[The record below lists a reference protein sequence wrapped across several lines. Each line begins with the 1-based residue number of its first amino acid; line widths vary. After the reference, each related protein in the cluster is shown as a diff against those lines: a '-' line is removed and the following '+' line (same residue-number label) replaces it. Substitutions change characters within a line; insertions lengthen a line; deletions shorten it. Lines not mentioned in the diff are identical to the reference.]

1 MNKYKIL
8 DHTADIGIEVWGKT
22 KKELFGDAVEA
33 MFDLMIDKE
42 PDGKRFLPAVNLKV
56 TRKMAALEEK
66 VVNIKGADTEDLLV
80 NFLREALYL
89 FNGKRWFVKK
99 CKLLELTARHVVA
112 QLQGESYNSQKHQL
126 EKEIKAVTYH
136 GLSVKKT
143 AQGWKAK
150 VIFDV

>member
-1 MNKYKIL
+1 MDKYKIL

-22 KKELFGDAVEA
+22 KKALFENAVEA
-33 MFDLMIDKE
+33 MFDLIVDLTGINK
-42 PDGKRFLPAVNLKV
+42 VN
-56 TRKMAALEEK
+56 EK
-66 VVNIKGADTEDLLV
+66 VVTVKGADAEDLLI

-89 FNGKRWFVKK
+89 FNGKRWLIKK
-99 CKLLELTARHVVA
+99 CNLLELSDMQIVA
-112 QLQGESYNSQKHQL
+112 QLWGEPYNSHKHQL
-126 EKEIKAVTYH
+126 RKEIKAVTYH

>member
-1 MNKYKIL
+1 MKTYKVL
-8 DHTADIGIEVWGKT
+8 DHTADIGIEVWGRT
-22 KKELFGDAVEA
+22 KKELFGNAVEA
-33 MFDLMIDKE
+33 MFDLIADLT
-42 PDGKRFLPAVNLKV
+42 GINNVN
-56 TRKMAALEEK
+56 EK
-66 VVNIKGADTEDLLV
+66 VVAIKGADAEDLLV

-89 FNGKRWFVKK
+89 FNGKIFLVKK

-126 EKEIKAVTYH
+126 KKEIKAVTYH
-136 GLSVKKT
+136 GLNVKKT

>member
-1 MNKYKIL
+1 MKKYKLL
-8 DHTADIGIEVWGKT
+8 DHTADIGIEVLGKT
-22 KKELFGDAVEA
+22 KKELFGNAVEA
-33 MFDLMIDKE
+33 MFDLIVDLT
-42 PDGKRFLPAVNLKV
+42 GVNDV
-56 TRKMAALEEK
+56 NEK
-66 VVNIKGADTEDLLV
+66 VVTAKGADAEDLLV

-89 FNGKRWFVKK
+89 FNGKRWLIKK

-112 QLQGESYNSQKHQL
+112 QLHGEPYNSQKHQL
-126 EKEIKAVTYH
+126 KTEIKAVTYH